1 MQDVRAV
8 HRQGGSGHFLPGV
21 DRVHEDSLVTGRPSL
36 WCVDAAVLR
45 AGIMGAFF
53 SSNPYPKP

>member
-1 MQDVRAV
+1 MQDLRAV

-36 WCVDAAVLR
+36 CGCCR
-45 AGIMGAFF
+45 ATCWHYGGILQFQ
-53 SSNPYPKP
+53 SLS